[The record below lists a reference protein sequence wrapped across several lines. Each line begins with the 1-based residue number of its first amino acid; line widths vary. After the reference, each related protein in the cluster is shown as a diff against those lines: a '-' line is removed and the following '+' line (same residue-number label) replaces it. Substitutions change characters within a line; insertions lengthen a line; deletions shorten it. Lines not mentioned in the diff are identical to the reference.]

1 MKRDIITS
9 IIGII
14 VFTVLLGFVY
24 PLAITGISQ
33 VAFPGDAN
41 GQQIKLNGRVIGSK
55 IIGQNFGTPV
65 REKNGKVK
73 EVKGAVVTEPDPR
86 YFQSRPSA
94 TEGGAYNAAASTFS
108 NRGPNSVKTKEADE
122 ENIKAYLELNKNPA
136 TKVEYDPGLTAAKIP
151 VDAVNTSASNLDP
164 EISQAN
170 AWIQAH
176 RVAAVRHLSL
186 ATVNG
191 LIAKYTDS
199 RGLGFSGEPGVNV
212 LELNLALD
220 RLTGQT
226 SASTGAHPGAG
237 SGGAA
242 GSGGNA

>member
-1 MKRDIITS
+1 MKRDIVTS

-14 VFTVLLGFVY
+14 VFTILLGLVY
-24 PLAITGISQ
+24 PLFITGVSQ
-33 VAFPGDAN
+33 VAFPGNAN
-41 GQQIKLNGRVIGSK
+41 GQKVYVHGKLVGSK
-55 IIGQNFGTPV
+55 IIGQSFKVPV
-65 REKNGKVK
+65 LEKNGKPK
-73 EVKGAVVTEPDPR
+73 EEEEELVTEADPR

-108 NRGPNSVKTKEADE
+108 NRGPNSVKTKESDE
-122 ENIKAYLELNKNPA
+122 ENIKEYLELNKP
-136 TKVEYDPGLTAAKIP
+136 YDPGLTVAKIP

-176 RVAAVRHLSL
+176 RIAAKRGLSL
-186 ATVNG
+186 AMVDG
-191 LIAKYTDS
+191 LISKYTDS

-220 RLTGQT
+220 RLTGG
-226 SASTGAHPGAG
+226 AS
-237 SGGAA
+237 S
-242 GSGGNA
+242 